1 MNEELW
7 KTRGEIPNPSRRKEE
22 KINSVLDMARLRS
35 WWDFWVKM
43 SEKLL
48 NSNILGPKR
57 ER

>member
-48 NSNILGPKR
+48 NSKILGPKR